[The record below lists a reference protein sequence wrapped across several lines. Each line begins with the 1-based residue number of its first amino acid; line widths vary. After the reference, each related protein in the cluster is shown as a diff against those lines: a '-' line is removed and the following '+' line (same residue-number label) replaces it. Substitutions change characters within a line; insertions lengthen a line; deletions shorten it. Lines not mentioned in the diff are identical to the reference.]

1 MSEMI
6 KSYKKY
12 ASVKRHGV
20 RCEVNKPTAAYP
32 LHRHDYFELE
42 LVRGGSVSHELNG
55 VEVPLTVGDVIVLS
69 PKDLHRF
76 DAPHDV
82 EICNVCIYYK
92 DAPSALQRLLSR
104 VQLPRVG
111 CLSGEVLSSA
121 IACFERASAALNAG
135 GEFEREIII
144 AGMLSLLVEVFSATK
159 PLCGVRQRS
168 GFEHVAEAM
177 AYIAANLTSPVTLE
191 EVAAHVHLTPSY
203 FSRLFAEI
211 SGNGFARY
219 LAEQRVEHARML
231 LATTEMSITDVAFA
245 SGFGS
250 FCAFSRAFRGQTGM
264 TPREFKRH
272 VSDT

>member
-1 MSEMI
+1 MPEMI

-12 ASVKRHGV
+12 TSVKRHGV

-42 LVRGGSVSHELNG
+42 LVRSGSVLHELNG
-55 VEVPLTVGDVIVLS
+55 VGAKLTVGDVIVLS

-76 DAPHDV
+76 DAPRDV
-82 EICNVCIYYK
+82 EICNVCVYYK
-92 DAPSALQRLLSR
+92 DAPSALQSLLSR

-111 CLSGEVLSSA
+111 HLSGAAFTAA
-121 IACFERASAALNAG
+121 IACFEKASTALASG

-144 AGMLSLLVEVFSATK
+144 ANMLLLLVDVFSATE
-159 PLCGVRQRS
+159 PLCGVRR
-168 GFEHVAEAM
+168 GRGYEHVAEAM
-177 AYIAANLTSPVTLE
+177 AYIGANLTEPVTLE

-231 LATTEMSITDVAFA
+231 LATTHMSITDVAFA

-250 FCAFSRAFRGQTGM
+250 FCAFSRAFRSQTGM
-264 TPREFKRH
+264 TPREFKCY

>member
-1 MSEMI
+1 MWEMI

-12 ASVKRHGV
+12 TSVKRHGI

-42 LVRGGSVSHELNG
+42 LVRGGVVSHELNG
-55 VEVPLTVGDVIVLS
+55 VGATLTVGDVIVLS

-76 DAPHDV
+76 DAPRDV

-92 DAPSALQRLLSR
+92 DAPSVLQRLLSK

-111 CLSGEVLSSA
+111 HLSGASLATA
-121 IACFERASAALNAG
+121 IACFDGASAALTAG
-135 GEFEREIII
+135 GEFEQEIII
-144 AGMLSLLVEVFSATK
+144 ANMLSMLVEVFSATK
-159 PLCGVRQRS
+159 PLCGVRQR
-168 GFEHVAEAM
+168 GGYEYVAEAI
-177 AYIAANLTSPVTLE
+177 AYVAANLTAPVTLD

-211 SGNGFARY
+211 GGKGFARY
-219 LAEQRVEHARML
+219 LAEQRVEHARMM
-231 LATTEMSITDVAFA
+231 LATTDMSITDVAFA

-250 FCAFSRAFRGQTGM
+250 FCAFSRAFRSHTGM
-264 TPREFKRH
+264 TPSDFKRH